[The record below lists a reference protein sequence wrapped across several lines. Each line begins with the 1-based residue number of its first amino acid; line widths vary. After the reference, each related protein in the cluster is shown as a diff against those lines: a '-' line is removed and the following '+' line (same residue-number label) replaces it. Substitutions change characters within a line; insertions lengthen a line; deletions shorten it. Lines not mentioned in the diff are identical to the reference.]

1 MRKLVEFSFGFFVLM
16 TRLLLILLTI
26 LPVPLMAQF
35 ARDVRVVEETG
46 TSVTL
51 EFTPRVVQ
59 RSIKVDGEREL
70 PYLTFEGAIVP
81 SVNAGSL
88 LIPYRAV
95 PLVFPSHD
103 VSVEIIAIDS
113 RDEHFAAVPRAPHL
127 KPDSSMGL
135 IPFLSSVQERTPRA
149 GWFPS
154 VKAELVDVA
163 ESRGMLLGTLKIY
176 PIQFDEVNRMVR
188 FHTRMVVRLGF
199 SGSLQTPLMPSAL
212 LSGQYLTEMHRTR
225 VASPMKSAT
234 DSPLAQGDWYKVDVK
249 ESGIYRL
256 DASFFTSAGI
266 SLSSIGNIRSIRIF
280 GQGGEELPE
289 DLRAP
294 RPKGLQEVAR
304 LVIDRNSN
312 GTFDSD
318 DFILFYGKS
327 TRGWKY
333 APSEKSFF
341 HYINHYTE
349 TNHYFITFGGTGR
362 GIDMAD
368 IPSLASSAPYRP
380 PDVQGRV
387 FVEQELTKDRMPSG
401 RQWWGQLFDG
411 SNPSLVVTTPLPGID
426 VTKPLLYRFVV
437 LSRSAT
443 VDTFRIQE
451 NNQLLGTITTYSS
464 HVGSIEAD
472 YFYRSPVTSFV
483 RTGDLPNNRS
493 NLRLTFST
501 RNPAAQGWLDW
512 IEFLYRQKFE
522 AEGDLLLFASPDT
535 TAVVE
540 YEVRRLSSRDVFVF
554 DVSDHALVKNV
565 SGLVFDA
572 ADASVVRFQL
582 AQQTGSVR
590 ELAVV
595 GRNGFKVPA
604 NPRKLPNSNLT
615 GITTG
620 SVFIIISPQEFRT
633 EANRLK
639 AHRESRDGLST
650 LVVDVEHIY
659 NEFSSG
665 IVDPTAIRDFLRHA
679 LTTWGTKPRYV
690 LLFGG
695 ANFDYKNIRSQDR
708 NWIPSYQSLESINQ
722 ITTYTSDDYFVLLHP
737 DSPRISMA
745 LGRLPGRSTQQ
756 ARAIIDKIIA
766 YETSAPFDP
775 WRNRITFVADDGLT
789 STGDDGSIHTYQAD
803 LVAQSST
810 PASFQRNKIYIIEH
824 PTVNTSTGRRKPT
837 ANRALVDAINAG
849 TLILNWTGH
858 GNTAQ
863 WAHENIF
870 SKGEDFPKLKNVGR
884 PFLVV
889 AATCDYARFDKPD
902 EESAGELLLF
912 MNGGSIATITAA
924 RVVYSFENFQLN
936 NTLYT
941 FLFQRDSAGQPPRL
955 GDAFWATKQV
965 HYNLNDL
972 KHHLL
977 GDPTLRLAMP
987 RALASIDSI
996 NGERALRA
1004 IFLPTLGTVVVN
1016 GAIKNPDSSNFSGF
1030 NGRAL
1035 VEMYD
1040 SKRRVIIPEWG
1051 NYEFEVNGSLL
1062 YRGEI
1067 SVTNGRYRA
1076 TFPIPKDVSYDGN
1089 RARLALY
1096 SWSASIDASGYFENI
1111 FISGTSASA
1120 GKDSLGPDIVIR
1132 LEDMAFQ
1139 PGDIVGPNP
1148 KLFVDLSDESGINTS
1163 TAGIGHRLE
1172 AVLTSLSQSID
1183 LSAFYRGNLDTYQSG
1198 RVEYQLNDLPEGRHT
1213 LMVKAWDIHNNSSTE
1228 ETHFEV
1234 RAGSSLSLYNVFNF
1248 PNPFNRSTRFTFQ
1261 RTTTDPID
1269 VEVKIYTVAGRLI
1282 HTIQLPAVVDRFVQ
1296 IPWDGRDQ
1304 EGGEVANGVYFY
1316 RIVARSLDG
1325 ALSSEAMGKLSVLR

>member
-1 MRKLVEFSFGFFVLM
+1 MRKLVEFSFGFFICM
-16 TRLLLILLTI
+16 GRLLLILLI
-26 LPVPLMAQF
+26 FLPVPLMAQL
-35 ARDVRVVEETG
+35 ARDLRVIEETG
-46 TSVTL
+46 TSITL
-51 EFTPRVVQ
+51 EFTPRVAQ
-59 RSIKVDGEREL
+59 RTIKINGAREL
-70 PYLTFEGAIVP
+70 PYFTFEGAVVL
-81 SVNAGSL
+81 SGNAGSL
-88 LIPYRAV
+88 LVPYRAI
-95 PLVFPSHD
+95 PLVLPSPE
-103 VSVEIIAIDS
+103 VSVEILALDS
-113 RDEHFAAVPRAPHL
+113 RDEQLASVPRHPHL
-127 KPDSSMGL
+127 KPDSAMGL
-135 IPFLSSVQERTPRA
+135 IPSLSSIEESTPLS
-149 GWFPS
+149 GWFPTTR
-154 VKAELVDVA
+154 AELVDVA

-176 PIQFDEVNRMVR
+176 PIQVDEVRRTAR
-188 FHTRMVVRLGF
+188 FHTRMVVRLAF
-199 SGSLQTPLMPSAL
+199 SGSLHPPLTPSAL
-212 LSGQYLTEMHRTR
+212 LNGQYLIERKR
-225 VASPMKSAT
+225 ARSSSLLKSAT
-234 DSPLAQGDWYKVDVK
+234 DSPLAQGDWYKVDVR
-249 ESGIYRL
+249 ETGIYRL
-256 DASFFTSAGI
+256 DASFFSSAGI
-266 SLSSIGNIRSIRIF
+266 LLSSIGNIRSIRIF

-289 DLRAP
+289 DLRSP

-304 LVIDRNSN
+304 LVVDRNGN

-333 APSEKSFF
+333 SPEQKSFF

-362 GIDMAD
+362 GVDMVD
-368 IPSLASSAPYRP
+368 IPSLSTSTAYRP
-380 PDVQGRV
+380 PDFQGRV

-411 SNPSLVVTTPLPGID
+411 SNPSVVVTTPLPGID
-426 VTKPLLYRFVV
+426 VAKPVLYRFVV

-443 VDTFRIQE
+443 IDTFRIQE
-451 NNQLLGTITTYSS
+451 NNQLLGSILTYPSN
-464 HVGSIEAD
+464 VGSIEAD
-472 YFYRSPVTSFV
+472 YFYRSPVTSFI

-554 DVSDHALVKNV
+554 DVSEHASVKNV
-565 SGLVFDA
+565 SGLAFDA

-582 AQQTGSVR
+582 AQEAGSVR

-595 GRNGFKVPA
+595 GRNGFKTPT
-604 NPRKLPNSNLT
+604 NPKKLPNSNLT

-620 SVFIIISPQEFRT
+620 AEFIIISPQEFRT

-665 IVDPTAIRDFLRHA
+665 IADPTAIRDFLRHA
-679 LTTWGTKPRYV
+679 STTWTTKPRYV

-695 ANFDYKNIRSQDR
+695 ANFDYKNIRSRDR

-745 LGRLPGRSTQQ
+745 LGRLPARSTQQ
-756 ARAIIDKIIA
+756 ARAIVDKIIA

-789 STGDDGSIHTYQAD
+789 STSDDGSIHTYQAD
-803 LVAQSST
+803 LVSQS
-810 PASFQRNKIYIIEH
+810 PLIVSFQRDKIYIIEH

-837 ANRALVDAINAG
+837 ANRAIVEAINAG
-849 TLILNWTGH
+849 TLVLNWTGH

-863 WAHENIF
+863 WAHENVF
-870 SKGEDFPKLKNVGR
+870 SKGEDFPKLNNVGR

-912 MNGGSIATITAA
+912 MPGGAIATITAA

-936 NTLYT
+936 NTLYS
-941 FLFQRDSAGQPPRL
+941 FLFQRDSAGQPARL

-965 HYNLNDL
+965 HYSLNDL

-987 RALASIDSI
+987 RAIATIDSI

-1016 GAIKNPDSSNFSGF
+1016 GAIKHPDSSNFSGF
-1030 NGRAL
+1030 NGRSL
-1035 VEMYD
+1035 IEMYD
-1040 SKRRVIIPEWG
+1040 SRRRVIIPEWG
-1051 NYEFEVNGSLL
+1051 NFEFEVNGSLL

-1067 SVTNGRYRA
+1067 SVTGGRYRA
-1076 TFPIPKDVSYDGN
+1076 AYPIPKDVSYDGN

-1096 SWSASIDASGYFENI
+1096 SWSASTDASGYFDNI
-1111 FISGTSASA
+1111 FISGTSAAA
-1120 GKDSLGPDIVIR
+1120 GKDTLGPEIVIR
-1132 LEDMAFQ
+1132 LEDMAFKS
-1139 PGDIVGPNP
+1139 GDVVGPNP
-1148 KLFVDLSDESGINTS
+1148 KLLVDLKDESGINTS

-1183 LSAFYRGNLDTYQSG
+1183 LSGSYRGNLDTYQSG
-1198 RVEYQLNDLPEGRHT
+1198 RVEYQLSDLPEGKHT
-1213 LMVKAWDIHNNSSTE
+1213 LMVKAWDIHNNSSTA
-1228 ETHFEV
+1228 ETQFEV
-1234 RAGSSLSLYNVFNF
+1234 RVGSFLSLYNVFNF
-1248 PNPFNRSTRFTFQ
+1248 PNPFNRSTRFTFH

-1282 HTIQLPAVVDRFVQ
+1282 HTIQLPAVLDRFVQ

-1325 ALSSEAMGKLSVLR
+1325 ASSSEAMGKLSVLR